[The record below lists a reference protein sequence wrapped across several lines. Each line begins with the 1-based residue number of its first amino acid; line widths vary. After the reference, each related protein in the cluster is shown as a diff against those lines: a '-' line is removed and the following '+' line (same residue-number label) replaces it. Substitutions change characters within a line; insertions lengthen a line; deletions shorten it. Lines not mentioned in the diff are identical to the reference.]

1 MYLETYLAN
10 KPSSVWKCEVCVETL
25 SSNYVTVFY
34 FGYIKKRKAKLLCS
48 GVFCQSVRC
57 SPPPMTRRLWL
68 LRSRKILSAKY
79 RSRSRDSVC
88 RTKMGQYQIHLCWLS
103 KILFCPLPTSI
114 EAIWSPFY
122 WHGLILTQPWISNDN
137 RYKVWGWIISS
148 HTLLGMWLPIH
159 AALMWNKL
167 SWHCHCPPFW
177 WICMIISMLIGDQ
190 QDKRKLPW

>member
-1 MYLETYLAN
+1 MSPCFT
-10 KPSSVWKCEVCVETL
+10 SDTL
-25 SSNYVTVFY
+25 
-34 FGYIKKRKAKLLCS
+34 KKERRNC
-48 GVFCQSVRC
+48 FVRV
-57 SPPPMTRRLWL
+57 SFVRVYAVPRLQWHVDYGCL
-68 LRSRKILSAKY
+68 GAGKSFLQNTDREIVIPCAEQN
-79 RSRSRDSVC
+79 
-88 RTKMGQYQIHLCWLS
+88 MGQYQIHLCWLS

-122 WHGLILTQPWISNDN
+122 WHGLILTQPWISNDI

-177 WICMIISMLIGDQ
+177 WICMIISMLLLFFLSVTNKISASFLGNHPTFCLISTV
-190 QDKRKLPW
+190 KE